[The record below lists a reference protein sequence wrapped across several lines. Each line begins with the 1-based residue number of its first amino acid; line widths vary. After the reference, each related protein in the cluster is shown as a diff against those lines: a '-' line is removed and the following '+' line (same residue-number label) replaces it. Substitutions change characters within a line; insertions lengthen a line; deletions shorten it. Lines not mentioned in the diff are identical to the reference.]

1 MPAVRLLAP
10 FLLALILRGTAA
22 ADTTQRLPEMPARER
37 QASIVARA
45 REEVERRV
53 TYDPSYVRLTFHA
66 GEDTGR
72 FVYPGGDRDPDH
84 GVCTDVV
91 VRALR
96 AVGVDLQQRVHADI
110 LARPGAYR
118 SVPSP
123 DANIDHRRVG
133 PLLTYLKAHAQAPP
147 ADDWQPGDVVVWA
160 FERCPACSPDHV
172 GIVSDRI
179 GASGRRLVVH
189 NIGPRPTEDD
199 VLGAWTVL
207 GHFRL

>member
-72 FVYPGGDRDPDH
+72 FVYPGGDRDPERSAST
-84 GVCTDVV
+84 CRSAST
-91 VRALR
+91 RISLR
-96 AVGVDLQQRVHADI
+96 AP
-110 LARPGAYR
+110 ARIA
-118 SVPSP
+118 
-123 DANIDHRRVG
+123 
-133 PLLTYLKAHAQAPP
+133 
-147 ADDWQPGDVVVWA
+147 
-160 FERCPACSPDHV
+160 RCLRQTRTSTTAGSALC
-172 GIVSDRI
+172 
-179 GASGRRLVVH
+179 
-189 NIGPRPTEDD
+189 
-199 VLGAWTVL
+199 
-207 GHFRL
+207 